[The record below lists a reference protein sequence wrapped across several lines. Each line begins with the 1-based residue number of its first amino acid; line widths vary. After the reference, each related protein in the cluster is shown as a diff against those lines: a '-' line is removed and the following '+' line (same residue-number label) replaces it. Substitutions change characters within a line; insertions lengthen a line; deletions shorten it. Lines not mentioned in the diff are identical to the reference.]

1 MNRITMAEA
10 SEIKA
15 DSDELGD
22 NIVID
27 GSISALLGIESLMI
41 EKGDSTTSEDI
52 DNFVKFICTK
62 AEERGMII
70 RRKDRANEDIKM
82 DRDRK
87 RNDKHDGMEEGH
99 R

>member
-62 AEERGMII
+62 AEERGLVV
-70 RRKDRANEDIKM
+70 RRKDRDNEGREM

>member
-70 RRKDRANEDIKM
+70 RREDRANEDIKM

>member
-62 AEERGMII
+62 AEERGMVI

>member
-62 AEERGMII
+62 AEERGLVV
-70 RRKDRANEDIKM
+70 RKKDRANEDIKM

>member
-62 AEERGMII
+62 AEERGLVV
-70 RRKDRANEDIKM
+70 RRKDRDNGSSEVGG
-82 DRDRK
+82 DRRGDVK
-87 RNDKHDGMEEGH
+87 SDGMGSGD

>member
-1 MNRITMAEA
+1 MAEA